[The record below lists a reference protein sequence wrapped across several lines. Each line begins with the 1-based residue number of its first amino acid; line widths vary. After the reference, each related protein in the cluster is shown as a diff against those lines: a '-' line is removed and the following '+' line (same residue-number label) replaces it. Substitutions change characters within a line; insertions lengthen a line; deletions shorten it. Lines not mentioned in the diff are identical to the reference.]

1 MNTQSVPRNRRLATA
16 ACILAVTLSVVGLAQ
31 NRPLYLDPGQPVE
44 KRVEDLLSRMTL
56 EEKVGQMNMPC
67 VYRAEMGGGA
77 TNTGET
83 VMRHVAVKTEACR
96 KFAMGTH
103 LPGLGPGGGLFTAAD
118 NILPEGPRQQA
129 EFFNELQ
136 RIAVEKTRLKIPL
149 LQTEEGTHGLMC
161 SGGTVFP
168 EGPTIG
174 STWNMDL
181 VERIYAAAAREA
193 RAVGIH
199 QLFTLVVEPVRDP
212 RMGRNEEAYTE
223 DPYLSARIAA
233 SIVMGAQ
240 GKDVSAPDKVVAG
253 LCHYPGQ
260 SQPVSGL
267 ERGAME
273 ISDRTLW
280 NVFLPPWVAGIKQHG
295 ALAVMAN
302 YPAIDGVAAH
312 ASEKI
317 MTRILRDELNFQ
329 GLVLGEG
336 MGLTTVIQERH
347 AADNKGSGPLA
358 LKAGVDV
365 GISHEPAYMLDL
377 IENVKQGRVPMEL
390 VDRAVRRILRQKFV
404 LGLFERPYVDVEH
417 AVKGVPRDEHRR
429 LALQTAREGIVLLKN
444 EKSLLPLDRNAVKSI
459 AVIGPNADD
468 ERNQLGDYTSKT
480 ILQDIVTVLE
490 GIRAKAAPGTEV
502 LHVKGCNV
510 RGEKLNQI
518 REAQEAARKA
528 QVAVVVVGEARDT
541 NGEGRDV
548 ASLDLS
554 GMQEDLIKAVHATG
568 TPTVVVLI
576 NGRPLSVRWVAEHVP
591 AVVEAWLPGE
601 QGGTAVA
608 EILFGD
614 VNPSGRLPI
623 TVPRHVGQLPM
634 YYNHTATKE
643 TAARGRGYVDM
654 KATPLWEFGYGLGY
668 TRYQYSDLRIEP
680 AVIGPDGAVRVRARV
695 KNTGARAG
703 EEVAQ
708 LYLNDVISSVSRP
721 VKELRGFRKI
731 ALAPGEQK
739 EVEFTLDFEALSLLD
754 QNMKRVVEPGVF
766 EVMIGA
772 SSADVRLKGTFEVR

>member
-1 MNTQSVPRNRRLATA
+1 MSRKYQGAAWIIAAMLTTTA
-16 ACILAVTLSVVGLAQ
+16 WGQ
-31 NRPLYLDPGQPVE
+31 NQPLYLDARQPIE
-44 KRVEDLLSRMTL
+44 TRVEDLLGRMTL

-77 TNTGET
+77 TNTADGA
-83 VMRHVAVKTEACR
+83 MRHIAVKTESCR
-96 KFAMGTH
+96 KFAEGAH
-103 LPGLGPGGGLFTAAD
+103 LAGLGPGGGLFTAAD

-136 RIAVEKTRLKIPL
+136 LIALTKTRLKIPL

-168 EGPTIG
+168 EGPAIG
-174 STWNMDL
+174 STWNMEL

-199 QLFTLVVEPVRDP
+199 QLFTLVVEPIRDP
-212 RMGRNEEAYTE
+212 RLGRNQEAYTE
-223 DPYLSARIAA
+223 DPYLSSRIAA
-233 SIVMGAQ
+233 SIVLGVQ

-260 SQPVSGL
+260 SQPVGGL

-273 ISDRTLW
+273 ISDRNLW

-295 ALAVMAN
+295 ALAVMAT

-312 ASEKI
+312 ASEKLL
-317 MTRILRDELNFQ
+317 TRILREDLSFR

-336 MGLTTVIQERH
+336 LGLTTVIQERH
-347 AADNKGSGPLA
+347 AANQKDAGPLA

-365 GISHEPAYMLDL
+365 GISHEPAFMLDL
-377 IENVKQGRVPMEL
+377 IENVTQGRVSMDL
-390 VDRAVRRILRQKFV
+390 IDRAVRRILRQKFV

-417 AVKGVPRDEHRR
+417 AVNNIPRDEHRR
-429 LALQTAREGIVLLKN
+429 LALRTAQEGIVLLKN
-444 EKSLLPLDRNAVKSI
+444 ENKLLPLDRKTIKTI
-459 AVIGPNADD
+459 AVIGPNADN

-480 ILQDIVTVLE
+480 ILQEIVTVLK
-490 GIRAKAAPGTEV
+490 GIKAKVLTGTEV
-502 LHVKGCNV
+502 LYVQGCNV
-510 RGEKLNQI
+510 REEALNQI
-518 REAQEAARKA
+518 REAQEAARRA

-576 NGRPLSVRWVAEHVP
+576 NGRPLSVRWVADYIP
-591 AVVEAWLPGE
+591 AVIEAWLPGE
-601 QGGTAVA
+601 QGGHAVA
-608 EILFGD
+608 DALFGD
-614 VNPSGRLPI
+614 VNPSGRLPV

-634 YYNHTATKE
+634 YYNHTATK
-643 TAARGRGYVDM
+643 GRNYVDM
-654 KATPLWEFGYGLGY
+654 KATPLWEFGYGLSY
-668 TRYQYSDLRIEP
+668 TRYEYSDLRITP
-680 AVIGPDGAVRVRARV
+680 QQIQPNDSVRVAMRV
-695 KNTGARAG
+695 KNIGDRSG
-703 EEVAQ
+703 EEVVQ
-708 LYLNDVISSVSRP
+708 LYLNDVLSSVSRP
-721 VKELRGFRKI
+721 AKELRGFRKV
-731 ALAPGEQK
+731 ALRPGEQG
-739 EVEFTLDFEALSLLD
+739 EVAFTLTPEDLSLLD
-754 QNMKRVVEPGVF
+754 QNLKRVIEPGLF
-766 EVMIGA
+766 EVMVGA
-772 SSADVRLKGTFEVR
+772 SSEDIRLKGSFEVR

>member
-1 MNTQSVPRNRRLATA
+1 M
-16 ACILAVTLSVVGLAQ
+16 
-31 NRPLYLDPGQPVE
+31 
-44 KRVEDLLSRMTL
+44 
-56 EEKVGQMNMPC
+56 
-67 VYRAEMGGGA
+67 
-77 TNTGET
+77 
-83 VMRHVAVKTEACR
+83 
-96 KFAMGTH
+96 
-103 LPGLGPGGGLFTAAD
+103 
-118 NILPEGPRQQA
+118 
-129 EFFNELQ
+129 
-136 RIAVEKTRLKIPL
+136 
-149 LQTEEGTHGLMC
+149 
-161 SGGTVFP
+161 
-168 EGPTIG
+168 
-174 STWNMDL
+174 
-181 VERIYAAAAREA
+181 
-193 RAVGIH
+193 
-199 QLFTLVVEPVRDP
+199 
-212 RMGRNEEAYTE
+212 
-223 DPYLSARIAA
+223 
-233 SIVMGAQ
+233 
-240 GKDVSAPDKVVAG
+240 
-253 LCHYPGQ
+253 
-260 SQPVSGL
+260 
-267 ERGAME
+267 
-273 ISDRTLW
+273 
-280 NVFLPPWVAGIKQHG
+280 
-295 ALAVMAN
+295 
-302 YPAIDGVAAH
+302 
-312 ASEKI
+312 
-317 MTRILRDELNFQ
+317 
-329 GLVLGEG
+329 
-336 MGLTTVIQERH
+336 
-347 AADNKGSGPLA
+347 
-358 LKAGVDV
+358 
-365 GISHEPAYMLDL
+365 
-377 IENVKQGRVPMEL
+377 
-390 VDRAVRRILRQKFV
+390 
-404 LGLFERPYVDVEH
+404 
-417 AVKGVPRDEHRR
+417 
-429 LALQTAREGIVLLKN
+429 LLKN

>member
-1 MNTQSVPRNRRLATA
+1 MNTQTPPRNRRLATA
-16 ACILAVTLSVVGLAQ
+16 ACVLAVTLSVVGLAQ

-336 MGLTTVIQERH
+336 MGLTTIIQERH

-429 LALQTAREGIVLLKN
+429 LALQTAR
-444 EKSLLPLDRNAVKSI
+444 
-459 AVIGPNADD
+459 
-468 ERNQLGDYTSKT
+468 
-480 ILQDIVTVLE
+480 
-490 GIRAKAAPGTEV
+490 
-502 LHVKGCNV
+502 
-510 RGEKLNQI
+510 
-518 REAQEAARKA
+518 
-528 QVAVVVVGEARDT
+528 
-541 NGEGRDV
+541 V
-548 ASLDLS
+548 ASCC
-554 GMQEDLIKAVHATG
+554 
-568 TPTVVVLI
+568 
-576 NGRPLSVRWVAEHVP
+576 
-591 AVVEAWLPGE
+591 
-601 QGGTAVA
+601 
-608 EILFGD
+608 
-614 VNPSGRLPI
+614 
-623 TVPRHVGQLPM
+623 
-634 YYNHTATKE
+634 
-643 TAARGRGYVDM
+643 
-654 KATPLWEFGYGLGY
+654 
-668 TRYQYSDLRIEP
+668 
-680 AVIGPDGAVRVRARV
+680 
-695 KNTGARAG
+695 
-703 EEVAQ
+703 
-708 LYLNDVISSVSRP
+708 
-721 VKELRGFRKI
+721 
-731 ALAPGEQK
+731 
-739 EVEFTLDFEALSLLD
+739 
-754 QNMKRVVEPGVF
+754 
-766 EVMIGA
+766 
-772 SSADVRLKGTFEVR
+772 